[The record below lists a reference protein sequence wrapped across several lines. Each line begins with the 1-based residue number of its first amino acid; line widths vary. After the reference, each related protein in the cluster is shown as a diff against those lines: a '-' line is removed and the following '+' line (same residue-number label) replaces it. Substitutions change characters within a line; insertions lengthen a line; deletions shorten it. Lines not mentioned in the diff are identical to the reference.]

1 MLDRTLRSIMERKKL
16 VTATPQTTVREA
28 AKLMAS
34 RNVGAVMVL
43 HENGRLAGIFTERDA
58 VFRVIAKGLD
68 FKTTTLEQVM
78 TPSPIAMG
86 PQFSYGHALV
96 VMQENGFR
104 HVPVVNEDN
113 LPIGI
118 VSSRNAMDP
127 DLEEFV
133 FEERRRKFHSVVN
146 DRRRMNAGPHL
157 RRGANS

>member
-1 MLDRTLRSIMERKKL
+1 MFDRTLRSIMERKKL
-16 VTATPQTTVREA
+16 VTATPQMTVREA

-34 RNVGAVMVL
+34 RNVGAIMVL
-43 HENGRLAGIFTERDA
+43 GESGKLAGIFTERDA

-68 FKTTTLEQVM
+68 FKTTLLEQVM
-78 TPSPIAMG
+78 TPSPITMG
-86 PQFSYGHALV
+86 PHYSYGHALV

-104 HVPVVNEDN
+104 HVPVVDENDT
-113 LPIGI
+113 PIGI

-146 DRRRMNAGPHL
+146 DRRRVNAGPLL
-157 RRGANS
+157 RRATND